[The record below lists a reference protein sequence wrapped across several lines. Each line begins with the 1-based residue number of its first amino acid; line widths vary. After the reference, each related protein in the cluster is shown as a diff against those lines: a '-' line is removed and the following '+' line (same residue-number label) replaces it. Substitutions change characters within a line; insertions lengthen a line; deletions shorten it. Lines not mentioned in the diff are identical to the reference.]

1 MQAYYE
7 TAHNVASRLMGGETG
22 EKLVDEI
29 AAMQECQRKA
39 VALIKKATGFDQDEL
54 SQGFAAVRNANR
66 RADEFRLAIGLV
78 GVVLVVAL
86 SLWVS
91 QRMLR
96 GLGHLSSGF
105 SRFATGDFAREIPVT
120 SSDELGNAAR
130 EANQMAASL
139 KRLAEQRDRNLW
151 LRGGEAGLSD
161 ELRGEFAPRD
171 VAARAL
177 QFLARRISAVAGAW
191 YLNDGSDGLELVSH
205 YGQVSSQ
212 ARTQEDAEREHSTKG
227 SGTSAWAR
235 GSSAEQ
241 PSTAR
246 FRSSPFPGGVPARA
260 VGSGRGRPALSRA
273 VAPRAR
279 GAHRS
284 RGRVR
289 AIFALF

>member
-1 MQAYYE
+1 M
-7 TAHNVASRLMGGETG
+7 
-22 EKLVDEI
+22 
-29 AAMQECQRKA
+29 
-39 VALIKKATGFDQDEL
+39 
-54 SQGFAAVRNANR
+54 RNANR
-66 RADEFRLAIGLV
+66 RADEFRLGIGLV

-139 KRLAEQRDRNLW
+139 KRLAEQRDRDLW

-177 QFLARRISAVAGAW
+177 QFRTAHFGGGRR
-191 YLNDGSDGLELVSH
+191 LVP
-205 YGQVSSQ
+205 
-212 ARTQEDAEREHSTKG
+212 ERRHR
-227 SGTSAWAR
+227 WAR
-235 GSSAEQ
+235 
-241 PSTAR
+241 
-246 FRSSPFPGGVPARA
+246 
-260 VGSGRGRPALSRA
+260 VG
-273 VAPRAR
+273 
-279 GAHRS
+279 
-284 RGRVR
+284 
-289 AIFALF
+289 